1 MKKIIFLTLFSF
13 SIVSSFS
20 QTLDANGKKQGY
32 WKKYDTKG
40 KLLYEGE
47 FKNDKPISTFKYYY
61 PNDSVKAIMNF
72 KLEGKIAYSKLF
84 HMNGK
89 RMGEGKYINE
99 EKDSVWLFFDEAGV
113 LISKDN
119 YKLGKK
125 NGQSIVYLPDGNI
138 AEERLFKD
146 NVMNGPYKQYFGP
159 GKLRGMGSYVN
170 GELDGKSTHYYPN
183 GVEVATGY
191 YVLGKKNGPWI
202 YRNENGTVKEK
213 ELFKIGVQAN
223 KKDTE
228 AFFNKNKVQNT
239 TVPKQSAVP
248 SKTTTNSVKAKPGA
262 KK

>member
-1 MKKIIFLTLFSF
+1 MNKLFLLSAFILCF
-13 SIVSSFS
+13 GKFIS
-20 QTLDANGKKQGY
+20 QTMDANGKKQGY

-47 FKNDKPISTFKYYY
+47 FKNDKPLGTFKYYY

-99 EKDSVWLFFDEAGV
+99 EKDSVWLFFDEAGI

-125 NGQSIVYLPDGNI
+125 NGSSIVYLPDGNI

-146 NVMNGPYKQYFGP
+146 NLMNGPFKQYFGP
-159 GKLRGMGSYVN
+159 GKVRAIGKYIN
-170 GELDGKSTHYYPN
+170 GELDGKCTHYYPN
-183 GVEVATGY
+183 GVEVAVGF

-202 YRNENGTVKEK
+202 YRNENGAVKEK
-213 ELFKIGVQAN
+213 ELFKNGVLAN
-223 KKDTE
+223 KKETE
-228 AFFNKNKVQNT
+228 AFFSKNKVQNSI
-239 TVPKQSAVP
+239 VPKQSAAP
-248 SKTTTNSVKAKPGA
+248 TKSTTNSGKTKPSS